1 MPKRKFTDEQEKEI
15 CKQYNEDKL
24 SSITLSKIWNCDIS
38 TVVLIL
44 SRYGYHL
51 RSRSEA
57 QIVKLNKMF
66 TEFQEQQICNEY
78 FSKEK
83 PSTTILAKKWGCSYS
98 TIGEIVRRNGY
109 KLRTKS
115 EIMKDPK
122 IREKISKALQGENSP
137 MYGTHLSDASKKKI
151 RDKKIGIPR
160 SEETKKKMSDTKK
173 TFTKEK
179 EQQICKEYFSE
190 DKPSADTLSKKWNCS
205 PCVIRDAIKRC
216 GFSLR
221 TKYEVVQTKE
231 ARKRKSIQLQ
241 KIMKDP
247 KIKEKISK
255 ARNTPEAIQQSLK
268 NGFGSKCYYDNEFF
282 PSLSERDCYIELK
295 KLGFKIDHNFR
306 GRFDFLVNDKI
317 VVEFH
322 SFDFKLTDE
331 QYYLQRRKL
340 LDEYGYKD
348 LKLIVIKD
356 LKEIEN
362 NLNNI

>member
-1 MPKRKFTDEQEKEI
+1 MTKRRFTDIQEKVI
-15 CKQYNEDKL
+15 CD
-24 SSITLSKIWNCDIS
+24 
-38 TVVLIL
+38 
-44 SRYGYHL
+44 
-51 RSRSEA
+51 
-57 QIVKLNKMF
+57 
-66 TEFQEQQICNEY
+66 EY

-83 PSTTILAKKWGCSYS
+83 PTTIILAKKWSCNHL
-98 TIGEIVRRNGY
+98 TISNVIKRNGFS
-109 KLRTKS
+109 LRTHSESCKGKKAWNKNLTKETDERVAKIFSPERNKKISEKLKGKPKS
-115 EIMKDPK
+115 EEHK
-122 IREKISKALQGENSP
+122 RKISVSLQGENSP

-179 EQQICKEYFSE
+179 EQQICNEYFSE
-190 DKPSADTLSKKWNCS
+190 DKPSAFTLSKKWNCS

-221 TKYEVVQTKE
+221 TKFEVAQTKE

-247 KIKEKISK
+247 KIREKISK
-255 ARNTPEAIQQSLK
+255 ANSTPKAIQQSLK
-268 NGFGSKCYYDNEFF
+268 NGHGNHCYYDNEFF
-282 PSLSERDCYIELK
+282 PSIQERDCYIELK